1 MSDTEE
7 EQGGRIFFSNIGRS
21 MEVEDEIVLTSVGI
35 DIGSSTS
42 HLAFS
47 RIVLERL
54 DTRYMVVERTLLHQ
68 SDVLLTP
75 YSGDNEI
82 DAERLGAFIREQYSA
97 AGLKPDDIDTGA
109 LILTGVAVRRSNA
122 RAIGEIFSAE
132 TGKFV
137 VVSAGDG
144 LETTLAAFGSG
155 AVARSAKDQSLV
167 LNVDIGGGTSK
178 LAICEKGA
186 IKHISAIDIG
196 ARIIAFD
203 EARRINRIEEAGLH
217 FARKAGIALA
227 PGQVLRQEDAARI
240 ADIMIDTLFE
250 AMQGGEMRGETAALH
265 RLPVLPQGTLPDI
278 VMFSGGVSEFIYAEE
293 AQSFSDLGPLLAAGI
308 RKKLD
313 AWPPKLERPQQG
325 IRATVVGA
333 SQYTVQVS
341 GSTIYVEPLAML
353 PMRNIPVIK
362 PAFAFDEEIAP
373 LGVAEAVREA
383 LKRLDLEH
391 GDSPVGVCYEWKGSA
406 SYRRLD
412 GFCRGI
418 IDGLS
423 SVLGRGHPLVLVG
436 EGDIGGLV
444 GMHCK
449 QDAGLAKV
457 VSIDGIALDE
467 FDFIDI
473 GAMLE
478 TSGAVPVVIKS
489 LVFPNLQLGQEGF
502 DKPADRNR

>member
-1 MSDTEE
+1 MADDEE
-7 EQGGRIFFSNIGRS
+7 AQGGRIFFSNIGRS
-21 MEVEDEIVLTSVGI
+21 MELEDEIVLTSVGI

-75 YSGDNEI
+75 YCGDNEI
-82 DAERLGAFIREQYSA
+82 DAETLGAFITEQYRV
-97 AGLKPDDIDTGA
+97 AGLTPEAIDTGA

-144 LETTLAAFGSG
+144 LETTLAAFGAG
-155 AVARSAKDQSLV
+155 AVARSGRQGARV

-178 LAICEKGA
+178 LAFCENGA
-186 IKHISAIDIG
+186 IRHISAIDIG
-196 ARIIAFD
+196 ARVIAFD
-203 EARRINRIEEAGLH
+203 EARRINRIEEAGYY
-217 FARKAGIALA
+217 FAGRAGVPVALD
-227 PGQVLRQEDAARI
+227 GYLSEVDAGRI
-240 ADIMIDTLFE
+240 AAVMVEALFE
-250 AMQGGEMRGETAALH
+250 AMQGGAMRQETADLH
-265 RLPVLPQGTLPDI
+265 RLPPLPAGSLPDV
-278 VMFSGGVSEFIYAEE
+278 VMISGGVSEFLYADTD
-293 AQSFSDLGPLLAAGI
+293 QVFSDLGPLLATGLRA
-308 RKKLD
+308 RLES
-313 AWPPKLERPQQG
+313 WPPRLERPQQG

-341 GSTIYVEPLAML
+341 GSTIYVEPLAAL
-353 PMRNIPVIK
+353 PVRNIPVIK
-362 PAFAFDEEIAP
+362 PTLTFGEDIDPCAIAS
-373 LGVAEAVREA
+373 VVRHA
-383 LKRLDLEH
+383 LARLDLHAGE
-391 GDSPVGVCYEWKGSA
+391 SPVALCYEWEGSA
-406 SYRRLD
+406 SYGRLD
-412 GFCRGI
+412 AFCRGI
-418 IDGLS
+418 TDGLS
-423 SVLGRGHPLVLVG
+423 SVLAQGHPLILVA

-444 GMHCK
+444 GMHCRLE
-449 QDAGLAKV
+449 GGAKSV
-457 VSIDGIALDE
+457 VSIDGIKLDE

-489 LVFPNLQLGQEGF
+489 LVFPSLGLGHEAF
-502 DKPADRNR
+502 DGD

>member
-1 MSDTEE
+1 MADDEE
-7 EQGGRIFFSNIGRS
+7 EGGRIFFSNVGRS
-21 MEVEDEIVLTSVGI
+21 MELEDEIVLTSVGI

-82 DAERLGAFIREQYSA
+82 DADALGAFIAEQYEA
-97 AGLKPDDIDTGA
+97 AGLKPEAIDTGA

-122 RAIGEIFSAE
+122 RAIGEIFSAQ

-155 AVARSAKDQSLV
+155 AVARSARGNTRV

-178 LAICEKGA
+178 LALCENGT
-186 IKHISAIDIG
+186 IRHISAIDIG
-196 ARIIAFD
+196 ARVIAFD
-203 EARRINRIEEAGLH
+203 EDRRITRIEEAGRH
-217 FARKAGIALA
+217 FSDRAGVPIAL
-227 PGQVLRQEDAARI
+227 GTVLDETAAMKI
-240 ADIMIDTLFE
+240 ADCMIDCLFE
-250 AMQGGEMRGETAALH
+250 AMQGGMMQPQTEALH
-265 RLPVLPQGTLPDI
+265 RLPSLPEGPLPDVVTI
-278 VMFSGGVSEFIYAEE
+278 SGGVSEFFYAGQE
-293 AQSFSDLGPLLAAGI
+293 QSFSDLGPLLAATL
-308 RKKLD
+308 RTKLKD
-313 AWPPKLERPQQG
+313 WPPQLEVPQQG

-341 GSTIYVEPLAML
+341 GSTIYVEPLELL
-353 PMRNIPVIK
+353 PVRNVPVIK
-362 PAFAFDEEIAP
+362 PPIAFDEEIDTGAI
-373 LGVAEAVREA
+373 AEAVRDA
-383 LKRLDLEH
+383 LSRLDLLE
-391 GDSPVGVCYEWKGSA
+391 GESPVGLCYEWEGSA

-412 GFCRGI
+412 CFCRGI
-418 IDGLS
+418 VEGLAPI
-423 SVLGRGHPLVLVG
+423 LGRGHPLILVG

-444 GMHCK
+444 GMHCRLE
-449 QDAGLAKV
+449 AGVAKV
-457 VSIDGIALDE
+457 VSIDGIKLDE

-473 GAMLE
+473 GGILE

-489 LVFPNLQLGQEGF
+489 LVFPSLGLGHEAF
-502 DKPADRNR
+502 DKQ

>member
-1 MSDTEE
+1 MADDEE
-7 EQGGRIFFSNIGRS
+7 QQGGRIFFSNVGRS
-21 MEVEDEIVLTSVGI
+21 MELEDEIVLTSVGI

-82 DAERLGAFIREQYSA
+82 DAETLGVFIAQQYA
-97 AGLKPDDIDTGA
+97 AADITPEAIDTGA

-122 RAIGEIFSAE
+122 RAIGDIFSAQ

-155 AVARSAKDQSLV
+155 AVARSAKGNIRV

-178 LAICEKGA
+178 LALCEDGA
-186 IKHISAIDIG
+186 IRHISAIDIG
-196 ARIIAFD
+196 ARVIAFD
-203 EARRINRIEEAGLH
+203 DDRRITRIEEAGHH
-217 FARKAGIALA
+217 FAGVAGTPIALGETISE
-227 PGQVLRQEDAARI
+227 PDARKI
-240 ADIMIDTLFE
+240 AGAMIDGLFE
-250 AMQGGEMRGETAALH
+250 AMQGGHMNPETAALH
-265 RLPVLPQGTLPDI
+265 RLPPLPAGPLPDVVTI
-278 VMFSGGVSEFIYAEE
+278 SGGVSEFLYADDE
-293 AQSFSDLGPLLAAGI
+293 QSFSDLGPLLAVGL
-308 RKKLD
+308 RDRLET
-313 AWPPKLERPQQG
+313 WPPRLEAPQQG

-341 GSTIYVEPLAML
+341 GSTIYVEPLALL
-353 PMRNIPVIK
+353 PLRNVPVIK
-362 PAFAFDEEIAP
+362 PQLAFDEEIDA
-373 LGVAEAVREA
+373 GTIAVAVRSA
-383 LKRLDLEH
+383 LSRLDLQDGE
-391 GDSPVGVCYEWKGSA
+391 SPVGLCYEWEGSA
-406 SYRRLD
+406 SYGRLD
-412 GFCRGI
+412 RFCRGI
-418 IDGLS
+418 TEGLAP
-423 SVLGRGHPLVLVG
+423 VLAKGHPLILVG

-444 GMHCK
+444 GMHCRHETCV
-449 QDAGLAKV
+449 ATV
-457 VSIDGIALDE
+457 VSIDGIKLDE

-473 GAMLE
+473 GAILE

-489 LVFPNLQLGQEGF
+489 LVFPSLGLGHESLE
-502 DKPADRNR
+502 KP

>member
-1 MSDTEE
+1 MTEE
-7 EQGGRIFFSNIGRS
+7 PEEGGRIFFSNIGRS
-21 MEVEDEIVLTSVGI
+21 MELEDEIELTSVGI

-75 YSGDNEI
+75 YRSDDAI
-82 DAERLGAFIREQYSA
+82 DADALASFFSAQYAA
-97 AGLKPDDIDTGA
+97 AGLKSEDIDTGA

-122 RAIGEIFSAE
+122 RAIGEIFSTQ

-155 AVARSAKDQSLV
+155 AVARSGRARQRV

-178 LAICEKGA
+178 LALCENGA
-186 IKHISAIDIG
+186 IRHISAIDIG
-196 ARIIAFD
+196 ARVVAYNS
-203 EARRINRIEEAGLH
+203 ARRITRLEEAGRY
-217 FARKAGIALA
+217 FGQRAGVNVELGATLS
-227 PGQVLRQEDAARI
+227 LEDAQKLATSMV
-240 ADIMIDTLFE
+240 DHLFE
-250 AMQGGEMRGETAALH
+250 AMQGGEMRRETVGLH
-265 RLPVLPQGTLPDI
+265 RLPPLPAGSPPDVVTI
-278 VMFSGGVSEFIYAEE
+278 SGGVSEFLYSETE
-293 AQSFSDLGPLLAAGI
+293 TEFSDLGPLLAAEL
-308 RKKLD
+308 RERLQS
-313 AWPPKLERPQQG
+313 WTPRLERPEQG

-341 GSTIYVEPLAML
+341 GSTILVKPLDAL
-353 PMRNIPVIK
+353 PVRNVPVIK
-362 PAFAFDEEIAP
+362 PAFAFDDVIDVEHVSAAI
-373 LGVAEAVREA
+373 RDA
-383 LKRLDLEH
+383 LARLDLTQ
-391 GDSPVGVCYEWKGSA
+391 GDSAVAICYEWEGSA

-412 GFCRGI
+412 DFCEGVVS
-418 IDGLS
+418 GLS
-423 SVLGRGHPLVLVG
+423 AVLAKGHPLILVG
-436 EGDIGGLV
+436 DSDVGGLV
-444 GMHCK
+444 GMHFVNEE
-449 QDAGLAKV
+449 GISSII
-457 VSIDGIALDE
+457 SIDGIKLDE

-489 LVFPNLQLGQEGF
+489 LVFPNMGLGQTGL
-502 DKPADRNR
+502 